1 MNRFVRTGTIAAAIV
16 GAIVAAALIVKE
28 QLTGPAPALSGE
40 KPASPSKPVAPAP
53 SKAPA
58 APKPRKA
65 PAKPKPAAAPTAT
78 DDDLT
83 EIDFSEKNYIVF
95 SRAGVSFSGVEL
107 ALPNVEIY
115 AGGDL
120 QMRAEKL
127 FIDYTHGE
135 APELKLNGLFKLPQ
149 FNTTVDLTNA
159 IIGAL

>member
-40 KPASPSKPVAPAP
+40 TPASPSKPVAPAP

-83 EIDFSEKNYIVF
+83 EINGIGPVYKTKLAEAGITTFAQLGKVDASEI
-95 SRAGVSFSGVEL
+95 
-107 ALPNVEIY
+107 
-115 AGGDL
+115 
-120 QMRAEKL
+120 AEA
-127 FIDYTHGE
+127 IE
-135 APELKLNGLFKLPQ
+135 APVSRVQ
-149 FNTTVDLTNA
+149 AWIDA
-159 IIGAL
+159 ARRRRA